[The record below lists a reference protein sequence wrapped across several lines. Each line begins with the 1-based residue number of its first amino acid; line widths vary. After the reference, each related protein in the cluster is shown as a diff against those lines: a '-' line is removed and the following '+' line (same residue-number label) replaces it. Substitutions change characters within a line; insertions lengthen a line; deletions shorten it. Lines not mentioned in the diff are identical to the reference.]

1 MTRIL
6 CVDDDIE
13 GMVSR
18 KEVLESAGHQ
28 VREVASP
35 EEALRIIKTEEIE
48 LAIVD
53 YYLVNSNGLALA
65 TEMKRLNPDLGIIML
80 SGFGQLPGEAVGIAN
95 SWILKGSGP
104 KPLLLAVQKVIA
116 GKRREPT
123 ATEI

>member
-13 GMVSR
+13 GMASR
-18 KEVLESAGHQ
+18 KEVLESQGHQ
-28 VREVASP
+28 VREATSS
-35 EEALRIIKTEEIE
+35 EEALRIIKAEEIE

-53 YYLVNSNGLALA
+53 YYLLNSNGLTLA
-65 TEMKRLNPDLGIIML
+65 TEMKRLNPTLRIIML

-104 KPLLLAVQKVIA
+104 KPLLLAVQKIMA
-116 GKRREPT
+116 GKRPT
-123 ATEI
+123 PTEI